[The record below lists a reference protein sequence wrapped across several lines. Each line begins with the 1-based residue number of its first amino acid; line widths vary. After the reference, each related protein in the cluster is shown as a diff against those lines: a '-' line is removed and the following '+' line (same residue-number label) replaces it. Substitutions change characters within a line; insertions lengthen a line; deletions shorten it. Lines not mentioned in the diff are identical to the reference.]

1 MKYDKDK
8 LKHTITKEQIYELLV
23 DLGGEPMWQGED
35 IVSKTI
41 CHGGSS
47 WKLYYYSN
55 TQLFHCYTDCADS
68 FDVFDLILRIMRTQG
83 ITKLSKKTGK
93 EVQWELYD
101 AIRFIVKYFKLD
113 YLAEDESEEFHQSLE
128 DWKILD
134 GYEKN
139 RETDKKA
146 REITIYNDNIL
157 KYLPRPKI
165 MPWLEEDITQ
175 QVIDYNNISF
185 DPVNCGIVIPHYNW
199 KNELIGIRERT
210 LIFEEEKYGKYKPA
224 YLNGQLY
231 NHPLSFNL
239 YNLNN
244 SKQYI
249 SMYKMAIVFE
259 SEKSCLKYQSY
270 FGIDNDISVAVCGFN
285 LLNYQVELLINAGAR
300 EIVIALDKQ
309 FEEIGDD
316 NWKRLTKNL
325 YSIHSKYGA
334 YVQISYIFDTENL
347 LQFKSAP
354 IDEGKDKF
362 LYLFKERKMI

>member
-1 MKYDKDK
+1 M
-8 LKHTITKEQIYELLV
+8 
-23 DLGGEPMWQGED
+23 
-35 IVSKTI
+35 
-41 CHGGSS
+41 
-47 WKLYYYSN
+47 
-55 TQLFHCYTDCADS
+55 
-68 FDVFDLILRIMRTQG
+68 
-83 ITKLSKKTGK
+83 
-93 EVQWELYD
+93 
-101 AIRFIVKYFKLD
+101 
-113 YLAEDESEEFHQSLE
+113 AEDESEEFHQSLE

-134 GYEKN
+134 SYEKN

-165 MPWLEEDITQ
+165 MPWLEENITQ